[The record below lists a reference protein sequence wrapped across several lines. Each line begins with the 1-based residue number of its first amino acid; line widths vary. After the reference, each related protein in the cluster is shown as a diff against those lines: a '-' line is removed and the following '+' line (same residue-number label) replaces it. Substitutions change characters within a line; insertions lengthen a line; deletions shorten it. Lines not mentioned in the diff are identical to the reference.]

1 MLILQREI
9 HNPSVKLSMLKDY
22 SSFGPAYRNFKVKE
36 EVYVPEPAAEFSGD
50 NPFTKMAPIRG
61 KLKDIKFDGTY
72 TYLDKSLKFKIIHFF
87 IYFFTWIL
95 AFPLNKIR
103 YGIRIEGREKI
114 RQNRKL
120 FANGMMTV
128 CNHVHRWDM
137 ICVLQAMR
145 YRKAW
150 IPMYAQPFR
159 GKDGFVMKAIGGIAI
174 PEERSGLREFDKA
187 LDEIHAAKQWIHIFP
202 ESCSWKFYAPLR
214 PFKIGAFNMAY
225 RYALP
230 IIPMIISFRPRTGWR
245 KLFLKDEPLLTI
257 HVGDPIVPDLTV
269 PRKEEASR
277 MRDVAHKTMLDLAG
291 IVSNPWT
298 SNID

>member
-1 MLILQREI
+1 MLTED
-9 HNPSVKLSMLKDY
+9 SSKDY
-22 SSFGPAYRNFKVKE
+22 SSFGPAYRNFKVRE
-36 EVYVPEPAAEFSGD
+36 EVFVPEPAAEFSGD

-61 KLKDIKFDGTY
+61 ELKDIKFDGTY
-72 TYLDKSLKFKIIHFF
+72 TYLDKSLKFKIVHFF

-120 FANGMMTV
+120 FANGVMTV

-159 GKDGFVMKAIGGIAI
+159 GKDGFLMKSIGGIAI
-174 PEERSGLREFDKA
+174 PEERSWLREFDTA
-187 LDEIHAAKQWIHIFP
+187 LDELRAAKQWIHIFP

-230 IIPMIISFRPRTGWR
+230 VIPMIISFRPRTGWR
-245 KLFLKDEPLLTI
+245 TLFLKDEPLLTI
-257 HVGDPIVPDLTV
+257 HVGDPILPNLNAS
-269 PRKEEASR
+269 RKEEVAR
-277 MRDVAHKTMLDLAG
+277 MRNAAHKTMLDMAG
-291 IVSNPWT
+291 IVSNPWP
-298 SNID
+298 SAID

>member
-1 MLILQREI
+1 MQREI
-9 HNPSVKLSMLKDY
+9 HNPSVKLGMLKDY
-22 SSFGPAYRNFKVKE
+22 SSFGPAYRNFQVRE

-72 TYLDKSLKFKIIHFF
+72 TYLDKSLKFKIIYFF

-120 FANGMMTV
+120 FANGVMTV

-187 LDEIHAAKQWIHIFP
+187 LDELHAAKQWIHIFP

-225 RYALP
+225 RYNLP
-230 IIPMIISFRPRTGWR
+230 IIPMIISYRPRTGWR

-257 HVGDPIVPDLTV
+257 HVGEPIVPDLKA

-277 MRDVAHKTMLDLAG
+277 MRDASHKTMLDLAG
-291 IVSNPWT
+291 IVSNPWP